1 MSRDTTDDG
10 TMLAFW
16 QRQCAGEGRGH
27 DRHYMG
33 VVMSLKKGSALWV
46 FAAVV
51 VLLALTLAL
60 AACGGE
66 EAETAATG
74 ASLPSTTE
82 LNIYAWSG
90 EIPESILKDFE
101 KETGIKVTFDT
112 FDSNEAMVTKL
123 QAGATGYDLVNPS
136 QYAVQQ
142 LAGLG
147 LVQELDHS
155 KLPSLGNVPESFQ
168 QAEYDP
174 GLKWSVP
181 IMWGTTAMAY
191 NSKYI
196 KEDLTSWSALAD
208 PAYKGKIMMLD
219 NMLASYIPA
228 LQVNGFRASSTDPD
242 EVEVAT
248 QWLMDQKPLLQ
259 GYNSTNNEMLL
270 AKGQVWVELAW
281 NSQIVPLMDDHPELV
296 WVLPEEGFS
305 FWTDNLSITKDAK
318 NVANAYKF
326 IEYLLQPEVAAKM
339 CQESGIAVPNTPMM
353 DLLPDDVV
361 NNPAMF
367 VPEEDMER
375 ADVILDP
382 EAATAAFQ
390 KGWTKVRAD

>member
-1 MSRDTTDDG
+1 MR
-10 TMLAFW
+10 
-16 QRQCAGEGRGH
+16 
-27 DRHYMG
+27 
-33 VVMSLKKGSALWV
+33 LKKSPVLRV
-46 FAAVV
+46 FAASVM
-51 VLLALTLAL
+51 VLVLALAL
-60 AACGGE
+60 AACGE
-66 EAETAATG
+66 EKVETAATG
-74 ASLPSTTE
+74 ASLPATTE

-90 EIPESILKDFE
+90 EIPESIIKDFE
-101 KETGIKVTFDT
+101 KETGINVTFDT

-142 LAGLG
+142 LAGLE

-155 KLPSLGNVPESFQ
+155 LLPSLGNVPESFQ

-191 NSKYI
+191 NSKFI

-208 PAYKGKIMMLD
+208 PKYKGKIMMLD
-219 NMLASYIPA
+219 NMLAAYIPA
-228 LQVNGFRASSTDPD
+228 LQVNGYRAGSTVPE
-242 EVEVAT
+242 EVDTAT
-248 QWLMDQKPLLQ
+248 QWLLDQKPLLQ
-259 GYNSTNNEMLL
+259 GYNSTNNGELL

-305 FWTDNLSITKDAK
+305 FWTDSLSITKDAA
-318 NVANAYKF
+318 NAANAYKF
-326 IEYLLQPEVAAKM
+326 IEYLLQPDVAAKM
-339 CQESGIAVPNTPMM
+339 CEESGIAVPNTPMM
-353 DLLPDDVV
+353 DVLPKEIAT
-361 NNPAMF
+361 NPAMF

-382 EAATAAFQ
+382 EGATAAYQ
-390 KGWTKVRAD
+390 AGWTKVRAQ

>member
-1 MSRDTTDDG
+1 MNVRKKAV
-10 TMLAFW
+10 LATL
-16 QRQCAGEGRGH
+16 
-27 DRHYMG
+27 
-33 VVMSLKKGSALWV
+33 VLV
-46 FAAVV
+46 AV
-51 VLLALTLAL
+51 LAALTLAV
-60 AACGGE
+60 AACGEEEGATTGE
-66 EAETAATG
+66 T
-74 ASLPSTTE
+74 SLPETRE

-90 EIPESILKDFE
+90 EIPDSIIKDFE

-123 QAGATGYDLVNPS
+123 QSGATGYDLVNPS

-147 LVQELDHS
+147 LIQELDHDM
-155 KLPSLGNVPESFQ
+155 LPSLGNVPEEFR

-174 GLKWSVP
+174 GNKWSVP

-196 KEDLTSWSALAD
+196 KEELTSWKALAD
-208 PAYKGKIMMLD
+208 PKYKGKIMMLD
-219 NMLASYIPA
+219 NMLAAYIPA
-228 LQVNGFRASSTDPD
+228 LQVNGFDAGSTNEE
-242 EVEVAT
+242 EVAIAT
-248 QWLMDQKPLLQ
+248 QWLLDQKPLLQ
-259 GYNSTNNEMLL
+259 GYNSTNNAQLL
-270 AKGQVWVELAW
+270 AQGQVWVELAW
-281 NSQIVPLMDDHPELV
+281 NSQIVPLMDEYPEIK

-305 FWTDNLSITKDAK
+305 FWTDNLSITKEAR

-339 CQESGIAVPNTPMM
+339 CEESGIAVPNTPMM
-353 DLLPDDVV
+353 DLLPEEIA

-367 VPEEDMER
+367 VPAEDMAR

-382 EAATAAFQ
+382 EGATKAYQ
-390 KGWTKVRAD
+390 EGWTKVRAE

>member
-1 MSRDTTDDG
+1 MKKRTG
-10 TMLAFW
+10 AF
-16 QRQCAGEGRGH
+16 
-27 DRHYMG
+27 
-33 VVMSLKKGSALWV
+33 L
-46 FAAVV
+46 AAVGMAI
-51 VLLALTLAL
+51 VLLAVTLAV
-60 AACGGE
+60 AACGGD
-66 EAETAATG
+66 ADTTSATSS
-74 ASLPSTTE
+74 SLPETTE

-90 EIPESILKDFE
+90 EIPEDIVADFE

-123 QAGATGYDLVNPS
+123 QSGARGYDIVNPS

-147 LVQELDHS
+147 LIQELDHS
-155 KLPSLGNVPESFQ
+155 KLPSLGNVPESFR

-174 GLKWSVP
+174 GNKWSVP
-181 IMWGTTAMAY
+181 VMWGTTAMAY

-196 KEDLTSWSALAD
+196 KEDLTSWKALAD
-208 PAYKGKIMMLD
+208 PKYKGRIMMLD
-219 NMLASYIPA
+219 NMLAAYIPA
-228 LQVNGFRASSTDPD
+228 LQVNGYAAGSTDKE
-242 EVEVAT
+242 EVDVAT
-248 QWLMDQKPLLQ
+248 QWLLDQKPLLQ
-259 GYNSTNNEMLL
+259 GYNSTNNGELL

-281 NSQIVPLMDDHPELV
+281 NSQIVPLMADHPEIV

-305 FWTDNLSITKDAK
+305 FWTDNLSITKDSK

-339 CQESGIAVPNTPMM
+339 CKESGIAVPNTPMM
-353 DLLPDDVV
+353 DLLPDDIA

-367 VPEEDMER
+367 VPEADMER

-382 EAATAAFQ
+382 EGATAAYQ
-390 KGWTKVRAD
+390 AGWTKVRAD